1 MGKRGD
7 MMALERLIWS
17 IATPRQIVCV
27 GRVRMNN
34 TWTAEA
40 TEETRVAMVVDKANL
55 TEEFRNSLVPQ
66 ASGDGET
73 VNWYKN
79 LPNLARGS

>member
-7 MMALERLIWS
+7 MMALERLIGS
-17 IATPRQIVCV
+17 IATPRQIVGV
-27 GRVRMNN
+27 SRVRMNN

-40 TEETRVAMVVDKANL
+40 TEETRVAMVVNKANL
-55 TEEFRNSLVPQ
+55 TEELRNALIPQ
-66 ASGDGET
+66 ASGDGEP
-73 VNWYKN
+73 VNWYKH